1 MSEETQNE
9 IEFSEGE
16 RSAGYLS
23 AAIKKSDPR
32 QGLPSASGLYRLRN
46 CPGSYRMEREA
57 ITRNMA
63 PPDDSEAAAS
73 GTRIHRWLE
82 TEADEDWQALS
93 YAEQETAARCQSQ
106 AGKVIAGFAERYGM
120 ITSQTMERRFVMN
133 AFGVTGEM
141 PTETPWPAPIIGS
154 GQADRMAFCGW
165 RHILILDYKTG
176 RGDVTPAESNDQL
189 RGLAPMVSFLQPETV
204 TVAIVAPLSGQPTVA
219 EFSAESL
226 KVAKNWLVHTW
237 LQAPHATETAAGP
250 WCQYCPGRLI
260 CGTYAAHNAA
270 TLAPLTQ
277 DGLPDGKVKEA
288 MFARAYESDATTLA
302 EMGERVKM
310 LEWGAAAIKSA
321 IRKRLEEGGAGADEL
336 KAVGWLLKEEGGAR
350 EITDPDKAAQLLA
363 PLLAGAEGGATA
375 ALMRA
380 AKLSAATLTEEL
392 HKASGKKNARQY
404 NITGKE
410 AKELLAQTLGA
421 LITQKPRTK
430 LVHGKTETEET
441 EIEY

>member
-1 MSEETQNE
+1 MSEETENE
-9 IEFSEGE
+9 IEFSDGE
-16 RSAGYLS
+16 RSAEYLA
-23 AAIKKSDPR
+23 AAIKKPDPR

-57 ITRNMA
+57 IARNMA

-82 TEADEDWQALS
+82 TEAEGDWNVLS

-106 AGKVIAGFAERYGM
+106 ARWLLADFAKRHGNIGYE
-120 ITSQTMERRFVMN
+120 TKEKRFAVN
-133 AFGVTGEM
+133 AFGVTNEISI
-141 PTETPWPAPIIGS
+141 PLQWIGS
-154 GQADRMAFCGW
+154 GQSDVIAMSGDCT
-165 RHILILDYKTG
+165 LIIDYKTG
-176 RGDVTPAESNDQL
+176 RADITPAEANDQL
-189 RGLAPMVSFLQPETV
+189 RGLAALVSHFHPETV
-204 TVAIVAPLSGQPTVA
+204 TVAIVAPLSGPPTVA
-219 EFSAESL
+219 EFSRESL

-260 CGTYAAHNAA
+260 CAAYADHNAQ

-277 DGLPDGKVKEA
+277 GGLPADKQKEA
-288 MFARAYESDATTLA
+288 IFARAYETDAATLA

-321 IRKRLEEGGAGADEL
+321 IRRRLEEGGRDADEL
-336 KAVGWLLKEEGGAR
+336 RAAGWSLKEEGGAR

-363 PLLAGAEGGATA
+363 PLLAGAEGGAQG

-392 HKASGKKNARQY
+392 HKASGKKSATRY
-404 NITGKE
+404 NITAKD
-410 AKELLAQTLGA
+410 AKELLAQTLGG

-430 LVHGKTETEET
+430 LVHGKTETEEA